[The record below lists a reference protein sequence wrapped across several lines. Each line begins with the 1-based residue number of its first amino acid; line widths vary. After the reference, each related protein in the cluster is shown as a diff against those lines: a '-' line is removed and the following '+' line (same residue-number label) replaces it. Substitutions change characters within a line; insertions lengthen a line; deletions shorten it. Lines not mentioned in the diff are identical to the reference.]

1 LSRGLAVSLD
11 GPGSS
16 GKSSAGASA
25 ARELGYRFMDTGIL
39 YRGLAWLALRRA
51 VDPEDTAAL
60 LALIPEL
67 KVIPDEFGQLRHIS
81 VGGQD
86 VTDALHTPEVE
97 ASVSQ
102 VARQERVRG
111 ALLPLQRKLAQEGR
125 IIMAGRDIGTVV
137 LPDADL
143 KLYLD
148 VSVEERA
155 RRRAE
160 ERRLGGDTAAAR
172 ELEAELRRRDE
183 IDSTRAT
190 APLRIPEGARI
201 VGGDQNQ
208 LEDTVAQV
216 VELVRE
222 AERELRDHED
232 EASPPVQ

>member
-1 LSRGLAVSLD
+1 
-11 GPGSS
+11 
-16 GKSSAGASA
+16 
-25 ARELGYRFMDTGIL
+25 
-39 YRGLAWLALRRA
+39 
-51 VDPEDTAAL
+51 
-60 LALIPEL
+60 
-67 KVIPDEFGQLRHIS
+67 
-81 VGGQD
+81 
-86 VTDALHTPEVE
+86 VE

-102 VARQERVRG
+102 VARQELVRG
-111 ALLPLQRKLAQEGR
+111 ALLPLQRDLAREGR

-201 VGGDQNQ
+201 VGGDRNQ
-208 LEDTVAQV
+208 LEDTVAEV

-222 AERELRDHED
+222 AERELRDHDD
-232 EASPPVQ
+232 EASPLAP